1 MFLFLVQVTIGRFLL
16 NFTDTL
22 WLTLS
27 QLMKKCVGRKDITT
41 VVFKRIM
48 SKLMFQKQT
57 KQPNLCQE

>member
-1 MFLFLVQVTIGRFLL
+1 MFLYLVQVTIGRFLL

-27 QLMKKCVGRKDITT
+27 QCVGRKDITI